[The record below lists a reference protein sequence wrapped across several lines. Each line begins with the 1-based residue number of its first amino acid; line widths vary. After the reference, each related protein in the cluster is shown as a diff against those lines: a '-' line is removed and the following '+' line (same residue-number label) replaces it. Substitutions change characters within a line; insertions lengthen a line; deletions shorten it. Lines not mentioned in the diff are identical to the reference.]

1 MSRSLLSRASNTQ
14 PWSNRSR
21 LGFMLVLVIALSGL
35 HLLHGARAI
44 SLTTLTQA
52 LFYYNPHDFDHRVL
66 ISLRLPRVLAMLLA
80 GSCLAIAGYLL
91 QVTLRN
97 RLSDPQLLGLNSG
110 ASLAVVLVT
119 AFPIAPM
126 FTLVRPLV
134 ASVGAGLLFS
144 LVLLISSAGRK
155 GLQPLK
161 LIFCGIAFS
170 ALAGA
175 ITSTVLILDE
185 DTLDQLRF
193 WLIGDG
199 AGSNL
204 HSVLI
209 SLPFAGAGLALSLLI
224 MPQLSAMS
232 LGDAMAKGLG
242 ASIQKVRF
250 FSLCAAALLTGSA
263 VSVVGPIGFIGLIC
277 ASLWR
282 GIHSRPSVFSLLL
295 VAFTGAAL
303 LMAAD
308 IAAISLFSPKELPTG
323 ALTGLVGAPVFLWIF
338 VRRMR

>member
-1 MSRSLLSRASNTQ
+1 MSLSANTKTTQ
-14 PWSNRSR
+14 QCSHTRR
-21 LGFMLVLVIALSGL
+21 LGFITALVIGLTAL
-35 HLLHGARAI
+35 HLLYGARSI
-44 SLTTLTQA
+44 PIGTLAQA
-52 LFYYNPHDFDHRVL
+52 LFHYNPHDFDHRVL

-91 QVTLRN
+91 QITLRN
-97 RLSDPQLLGLNSG
+97 RLSDPHLLGLNAG

-119 AFPIAPM
+119 AFPIAPLFSM
-126 FTLVRPLV
+126 VRPLV
-134 ASVGAGLLFS
+134 ASVGAALLFS
-144 LVLLISSAGRK
+144 LVLVIASAGKK

-175 ITSTVLILDE
+175 ITSTILILDE

-199 AGSNL
+199 AGANL
-204 HSVLI
+204 HTVLI
-209 SLPFAGAGLALSLLI
+209 SLPFAGAGLVLSLLI

-242 ASIQKVRF
+242 ASVQKIRF
-250 FSLCAAALLTGSA
+250 MSLLAAALLTGSA
-263 VSVVGPIGFIGLIC
+263 VSAVGPIGFIGLIS
-277 ASLWR
+277 AALWR
-282 GIHSRPSVFSLLL
+282 GIHSRPSAYSLAL
-295 VAFTGAAL
+295 VAITGAAI

-308 IAAISLFSPKELPTG
+308 MAAISLFAPKELPTG

>member
-1 MSRSLLSRASNTQ
+1 MSLSANTKTTQ
-14 PWSNRSR
+14 QWSNRSR
-21 LGFMLVLVIALSGL
+21 VSFMLLLLIALSGL
-35 HLLHGARAI
+35 HLLYGARAI
-44 SLTTLTQA
+44 PLSTLPHA
-52 LFYYNPHDFDHRVL
+52 LLHYDSHNFDHRVFV
-66 ISLRLPRVLAMLLA
+66 SLRLPRVLAMLLA

-97 RLSDPQLLGLNSG
+97 RLSDPHLLGLNAG

-134 ASVGAGLLFS
+134 ASAGAGLIFCFV
-144 LVLLISSAGRK
+144 LVISSAGKK

-175 ITSTVLILDE
+175 ITSTILILDE

-199 AGSNL
+199 AGANL
-204 HSVLI
+204 NTVLI
-209 SLPFAGAGLALSLLI
+209 SLPFAAAGLALSLLI

-242 ASIQKVRF
+242 ASVQKVRF

-263 VSVVGPIGFIGLIC
+263 VSVVGPIGFVGLIS

-282 GIHSRPSVFSLLL
+282 GIHSRPSVSSLLL
-295 VAFTGAAL
+295 VALTGAAL

-308 IAAISLFSPKELPTG
+308 MAAISLFAPKELPTG